1 MDDVKVIENG
11 TEYTVSEFNQ
21 RVEEWLHSADS
32 VENSTGL
39 SYEILAGDRTYE
51 IRQRPDIVA
60 GDNMTDYLQNA
71 NMHYGAYSAKIKEI
85 EGELVSAVRKN
96 DERETARLFYLLETL
111 QRRKS
116 GIAYCLPVDDL
127 DTLCDLVG

>member
-32 VENSTGL
+32 IENSAGL
-39 SYEILAGDRTYE
+39 RYEILAGDRTYE
-51 IRQRPDIVA
+51 ICQRPDIIA

-71 NMHYGAYSAKIKEI
+71 NAHYSAFSAKIKEI
-85 EGELVSAVRKN
+85 ESELVSAVRKN
-96 DERETARLFYLLETL
+96 DERETERLFYLLETL

-116 GIAYCLPVDDL
+116 GISYCLPVDDL